1 MTNSKNSTNNSS
13 KSDELY
19 AIAETSGQQFWFE
32 VNRYYDIDR
41 LNAKEK
47 DKITLE
53 KVLLLKD
60 NDSITIG
67 KPYVKDAKIELE
79 VVSHKRDK
87 KILVYK
93 MRPKK
98 KTRRKMGHR
107 QELTRVMV
115 KSIKIG
121 KSVPKSSSK
130 KEETVKKETKP
141 KSEKST
147 NLTILMAHKKGTGS
161 TRNGRDSNSKRLG
174 VKAYGGE
181 KVTAGSIL
189 IRQRGTS
196 FLPGINVGKGKDDT
210 LFALKEGTVSF
221 ESIKRNLRNRKR
233 VNIVI

>member
-1 MTNSKNSTNNSS
+1 MTNSKTSSNNSL
-13 KSDELY
+13 KSNELY

-32 VNRYYDIDR
+32 GNRYYEIDR

-60 NDSITIG
+60 KNSITVG
-67 KPYVKDAKIELE
+67 KPYIKDAKIELE
-79 VVSHKRDK
+79 VISHKRDK

-121 KSVPKSSSK
+121 KNVPKSSTK

-147 NLTILMAHKKGTGS
+147 N
-161 TRNGRDSNSKRLG
+161 
-174 VKAYGGE
+174 
-181 KVTAGSIL
+181 
-189 IRQRGTS
+189 
-196 FLPGINVGKGKDDT
+196 
-210 LFALKEGTVSF
+210 
-221 ESIKRNLRNRKR
+221 
-233 VNIVI
+233 

>member
-1 MTNSKNSTNNSS
+1 MTNSKNSSNNSS
-13 KSDELY
+13 KSNELY

-53 KVLLLKD
+53 KVLVLKD
-60 NDSITIG
+60 NESITIG

-121 KSVPKSSSK
+121 KNVSKSSSK

-147 NLTILMAHKKGTGS
+147 N
-161 TRNGRDSNSKRLG
+161 
-174 VKAYGGE
+174 
-181 KVTAGSIL
+181 
-189 IRQRGTS
+189 
-196 FLPGINVGKGKDDT
+196 
-210 LFALKEGTVSF
+210 
-221 ESIKRNLRNRKR
+221 
-233 VNIVI
+233 

>member
-1 MTNSKNSTNNSS
+1 MTNSKNSSNNSS
-13 KSDELY
+13 KNNELY

-60 NDSITIG
+60 KNSITIG
-67 KPYVKDAKIELE
+67 KPYVENAKIELE

-87 KILVYK
+87 KIIVYK

-115 KSIKIG
+115 KSISLG
-121 KSVPKSSSK
+121 KSSTKSSPK
-130 KEETVKKETKP
+130 KETVKQETKP

-147 NLTILMAHKKGTGS
+147 N
-161 TRNGRDSNSKRLG
+161 
-174 VKAYGGE
+174 
-181 KVTAGSIL
+181 
-189 IRQRGTS
+189 
-196 FLPGINVGKGKDDT
+196 
-210 LFALKEGTVSF
+210 
-221 ESIKRNLRNRKR
+221 
-233 VNIVI
+233 

>member
-1 MTNSKNSTNNSS
+1 MTNSKKSSNNSS
-13 KSDELY
+13 NGNELY

-60 NDSITIG
+60 KDSITVG

-79 VVSHKRDK
+79 VLSHKRDK

-115 KSIKIG
+115 KSISIG
-121 KSVPKSSSK
+121 KGAPKTSSK
-130 KEETVKKETKP
+130 KETVQKEPKP

-147 NLTILMAHKKGTGS
+147 N
-161 TRNGRDSNSKRLG
+161 
-174 VKAYGGE
+174 
-181 KVTAGSIL
+181 
-189 IRQRGTS
+189 
-196 FLPGINVGKGKDDT
+196 
-210 LFALKEGTVSF
+210 
-221 ESIKRNLRNRKR
+221 
-233 VNIVI
+233 

>member
-1 MTNSKNSTNNSS
+1 MTNSKSPLKNSS
-13 KSDELY
+13 NSNELY
-19 AIAETSGQQFWFE
+19 AIAESSGQQFWFE
-32 VNRYYDIDR
+32 LNRYYDIDR

-60 NDSITIG
+60 KDSITIG

-115 KSIKIG
+115 KSISLG
-121 KSVPKSSSK
+121 KSAPKTPSK
-130 KEETVKKETKP
+130 KEAIKKETKP

-147 NLTILMAHKKGTGS
+147 N
-161 TRNGRDSNSKRLG
+161 
-174 VKAYGGE
+174 
-181 KVTAGSIL
+181 
-189 IRQRGTS
+189 
-196 FLPGINVGKGKDDT
+196 
-210 LFALKEGTVSF
+210 
-221 ESIKRNLRNRKR
+221 
-233 VNIVI
+233 

>member
-1 MTNSKNSTNNSS
+1 MTNSKNSSNNSS
-13 KSDELY
+13 KSNELY

-47 DKITLE
+47 DKITIK

-60 NDSITIG
+60 KESINAG
-67 KPYVKDAKIELE
+67 KPYVNDARIELE

-115 KSIKIG
+115 KSISIG
-121 KSVPKSSSK
+121 KAPPKSSSK
-130 KEETVKKETKP
+130 KETVKKETKP
-141 KSEKST
+141 KSEKTT
-147 NLTILMAHKKGTGS
+147 N
-161 TRNGRDSNSKRLG
+161 
-174 VKAYGGE
+174 
-181 KVTAGSIL
+181 
-189 IRQRGTS
+189 
-196 FLPGINVGKGKDDT
+196 
-210 LFALKEGTVSF
+210 
-221 ESIKRNLRNRKR
+221 
-233 VNIVI
+233 

>member
-1 MTNSKNSTNNSS
+1 MTNSKKSSKNSS
-13 KSDELY
+13 ENKELY

-60 NDSITIG
+60 KNSITIG

-98 KTRRKMGHR
+98 KTRRKMGPR

-115 KSIKIG
+115 KSISLG
-121 KSVPKSSSK
+121 NSAPKSSLK
-130 KEETVKKETKP
+130 KETAKKETKP

-147 NLTILMAHKKGTGS
+147 N
-161 TRNGRDSNSKRLG
+161 
-174 VKAYGGE
+174 
-181 KVTAGSIL
+181 
-189 IRQRGTS
+189 
-196 FLPGINVGKGKDDT
+196 
-210 LFALKEGTVSF
+210 
-221 ESIKRNLRNRKR
+221 
-233 VNIVI
+233 

>member
-1 MTNSKNSTNNSS
+1 MTNSKNSLNNSS
-13 KSDELY
+13 KSNELY

-32 VNRYYDIDR
+32 VDRYYDIDR

-47 DKITLE
+47 DKIILE

-60 NDSITIG
+60 KESITIG
-67 KPYVKDAKIELE
+67 KPYVKEAKIELE

-115 KSIKIG
+115 KSISIG
-121 KSVPKSSSK
+121 KVTPKSSSK
-130 KEETVKKETKP
+130 KESVKKETVKNETKP

-147 NLTILMAHKKGTGS
+147 N
-161 TRNGRDSNSKRLG
+161 
-174 VKAYGGE
+174 
-181 KVTAGSIL
+181 
-189 IRQRGTS
+189 
-196 FLPGINVGKGKDDT
+196 
-210 LFALKEGTVSF
+210 
-221 ESIKRNLRNRKR
+221 
-233 VNIVI
+233 

>member
-1 MTNSKNSTNNSS
+1 MTNSKNPSNNST
-13 KSDELY
+13 KNNELY

-47 DKITLE
+47 DKITLD
-53 KVLLLKD
+53 KVLVLKEKE
-60 NDSITIG
+60 SITIG

-115 KSIKIG
+115 KSITIG
-121 KSVPKSSSK
+121 KSASKSSSK
-130 KEETVKKETKP
+130 KETVKKETKT

-147 NLTILMAHKKGTGS
+147 N
-161 TRNGRDSNSKRLG
+161 
-174 VKAYGGE
+174 
-181 KVTAGSIL
+181 
-189 IRQRGTS
+189 
-196 FLPGINVGKGKDDT
+196 
-210 LFALKEGTVSF
+210 
-221 ESIKRNLRNRKR
+221 
-233 VNIVI
+233 

>member
-1 MTNSKNSTNNSS
+1 MTNSKNSSS
-13 KSDELY
+13 DSPKSNELY

-47 DKITLE
+47 DRITLE
-53 KVLLLKD
+53 KVLVLKD
-60 NDSITIG
+60 KESITIG

-115 KSIKIG
+115 KSITIG
-121 KSVPKSSSK
+121 KSAPKSSSK
-130 KEETVKKETKP
+130 KETVKKGTKP

-147 NLTILMAHKKGTGS
+147 N
-161 TRNGRDSNSKRLG
+161 
-174 VKAYGGE
+174 
-181 KVTAGSIL
+181 
-189 IRQRGTS
+189 
-196 FLPGINVGKGKDDT
+196 
-210 LFALKEGTVSF
+210 
-221 ESIKRNLRNRKR
+221 
-233 VNIVI
+233 

>member
-1 MTNSKNSTNNSS
+1 MPNSKNPTNNSENN
-13 KSDELY
+13 ELY

-60 NDSITIG
+60 KNSITIG

-79 VVSHKRDK
+79 VVSHRRDK

-115 KSIKIG
+115 KSITLG
-121 KSVPKSSSK
+121 KSAPKSSSK
-130 KEETVKKETKP
+130 KETIKKETKP
-141 KSEKST
+141 KSTK
-147 NLTILMAHKKGTGS
+147 
-161 TRNGRDSNSKRLG
+161 
-174 VKAYGGE
+174 
-181 KVTAGSIL
+181 
-189 IRQRGTS
+189 
-196 FLPGINVGKGKDDT
+196 
-210 LFALKEGTVSF
+210 
-221 ESIKRNLRNRKR
+221 
-233 VNIVI
+233 

>member
-1 MTNSKNSTNNSS
+1 MTNSKKSSNNS
-13 KSDELY
+13 KNNELY

-60 NDSITIG
+60 KNSITIG
-67 KPYVKDAKIELE
+67 KPYVKNAKIELE

-115 KSIKIG
+115 KSIEIG
-121 KSVPKSSSK
+121 KSAPKYSSK
-130 KEETVKKETKP
+130 KETVKKETKP

-147 NLTILMAHKKGTGS
+147 N
-161 TRNGRDSNSKRLG
+161 
-174 VKAYGGE
+174 
-181 KVTAGSIL
+181 
-189 IRQRGTS
+189 
-196 FLPGINVGKGKDDT
+196 
-210 LFALKEGTVSF
+210 
-221 ESIKRNLRNRKR
+221 
-233 VNIVI
+233 

>member
-1 MTNSKNSTNNSS
+1 MTNSKKTSINSPIGN
-13 KSDELY
+13 ELY

-47 DKITLE
+47 DKITLD
-53 KVLLLKD
+53 KVLLIKD
-60 NDSITIG
+60 KDTITVG

-79 VVSHKRDK
+79 VISHKRDK

-115 KSIKIG
+115 KSISIG
-121 KSVPKSSSK
+121 KSTPKSSSK
-130 KEETVKKETKP
+130 KETAKKETKP

-147 NLTILMAHKKGTGS
+147 N
-161 TRNGRDSNSKRLG
+161 
-174 VKAYGGE
+174 
-181 KVTAGSIL
+181 
-189 IRQRGTS
+189 
-196 FLPGINVGKGKDDT
+196 
-210 LFALKEGTVSF
+210 
-221 ESIKRNLRNRKR
+221 
-233 VNIVI
+233 